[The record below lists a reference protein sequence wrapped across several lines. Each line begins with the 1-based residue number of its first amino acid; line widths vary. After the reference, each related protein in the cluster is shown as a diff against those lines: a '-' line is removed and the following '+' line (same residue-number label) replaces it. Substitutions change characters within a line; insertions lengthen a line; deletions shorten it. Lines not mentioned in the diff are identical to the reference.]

1 MTHQKQSSG
10 WGSCLLSLVI
20 SAIVGFLVIAGISLV
35 AFHFFPAYNITLGT
49 GDLSQIL
56 KLGGGGLL
64 LILLGFFLLNGGFKA
79 ISTRR
84 VMVEDEYGNQREKRG
99 CSAILQGLTQ
109 LFFGIVCLGSGM
121 ALMTLVFYQEVM
133 PWLGF

>member
-1 MTHQKQSSG
+1 MRPQKHPSN
-10 WGSCLLSLVI
+10 WGSCLLSLLI
-20 SAIVGFLVIAGISLV
+20 TAGTGLIVVAGISLV
-35 AFHFFPAYNITLGT
+35 AFHFFPAYNITVGQ
-49 GDLSQIL
+49 GDLTQIL
-56 KLGGGGLL
+56 KMGGGGLL
-64 LILLGFFLLNGGFKA
+64 VTILGFFLLNGGFKA

-84 VMVEDEYGNQREKRG
+84 VMVEDEYGNRREKRG

-109 LFFGIVCLGSGM
+109 LLFGMVCLGGGI